1 MGYQSDHLP
10 PRTVRLPRSP
20 WPGQRFRKPLKPV
33 LVAGTRPNFVK
44 IAPLAA
50 ALRRYPEEFTP
61 VVVHTGQHYD
71 YNMSEVFFSD
81 LEMPR
86 PDHCLQARTGSGASR
101 IADIIAS
108 FDQVLQ
114 REQPDLVIVVGD
126 VAGTLACAMTAAV
139 SDIPLAHVEAGLR
152 CGDRRL
158 PEEIHRVAT
167 AAAADLHYTYS
178 EDADAN
184 LLAENVPARC
194 IHRVGNLMIDTLRRL
209 QPRAAQSS
217 ILSDLGVVPGE
228 YGVVTLHRQANVD
241 AAAPLEGILRA
252 LVEIQRR
259 LPLVFPVHP
268 RTRNNLRR
276 FGLEGLV
283 AAAGNL
289 RLVEPLGYLDM
300 LHLLSSS
307 AIALVDSG
315 GIQEETTVLGVPCLT
330 LRESTERPITVT
342 QGTNRLTGI
351 ATGRIVEEAG
361 RVLDGEAP
369 QGSIPDLW
377 DGRSAERL
385 VAHLRRPLERR

>member
-1 MGYQSDHLP
+1 M
-10 PRTVRLPRSP
+10 
-20 WPGQRFRKPLKPV
+20 KPV

-50 ALRRYPEEFTP
+50 ALRRYPQEFTP

-86 PDHCLQARTGSGASR
+86 PDHFLQARTGSGASR
-101 IADIIAS
+101 VADIIAR

-126 VAGTLACAMTAAV
+126 VAGTLACAMAAAV

-167 AAAADLHYTYS
+167 DAAADLHYTYS

-217 ILSDLGVVPGE
+217 ILSDLGVAPGE

-241 AAAPLEGILRA
+241 AAAPLEGILGA

-330 LRESTERPITVT
+330 LRESTERPITLT

>member
-1 MGYQSDHLP
+1 M
-10 PRTVRLPRSP
+10 
-20 WPGQRFRKPLKPV
+20 KPL

-44 IAPLAA
+44 IAPLAS
-50 ALRRYPEEFTP
+50 ALRRYPEEFSP

-71 YNMSEVFFSD
+71 YNMSEVFFRD
-81 LEMPR
+81 LEMPQ
-86 PDHCLQARTGSGASR
+86 PDHFLQARTDSRSGQM
-101 IADIIAS
+101 ADIIAR
-108 FDQVLQ
+108 FGEVMQQ
-114 REQPDLVIVVGD
+114 EKPDLVIVAGD
-126 VAGTLACAMTAAV
+126 VASTLACAMAAAI

-158 PEEIHRVAT
+158 PEEINRVAT
-167 AAAADLHYTYS
+167 DAAADLLYTYS

-217 ILSDLGVVPGE
+217 ILCDMGLTPGE
-228 YGVVTLHRQANVD
+228 YGVVTLHRQSNVD
-241 AAAPLEGILRA
+241 EAGPLEGILRA

-276 FGLEGLV
+276 FGLEGMV
-283 AAAGNL
+283 AGAANL
-289 RLVEPLGYLDM
+289 HLVEPLGYLDM
-300 LHLLSSS
+300 LKLLGSS
-307 AIALVDSG
+307 AVALVDSG

-330 LRESTERPITVT
+330 LRDSTERPITVT

-351 ATGRIVEEAG
+351 APGRIVEEAV

-369 QGSIPDLW
+369 NGGIPDLW

-385 VAHLRRPLERR
+385 VEHLRQPIKRR